1 MKTETH
7 AGNLPGN
14 VTTFRRSFDLNK
26 IKIKP
31 PALSMRHSKI
41 TSLDEYRDRKS
52 LNEAENGILDL
63 TQRTYEVVR
72 QKREGDSITNFEK
85 TPDLC
90 ATCQLDTNLLYY
102 FIDPKNS
109 RIMYGGYCSRQC
121 FESYLEYIDQHRA
134 PEDEE
139 PILHNNF
146 LLSL

>member
-72 QKREGDSITNFEK
+72 QKREGDSIKNSTKHPQECTYCHTETSFI
-85 TPDLC
+85 
-90 ATCQLDTNLLYY
+90 YY
-102 FIDPKNS
+102 FADPNS
-109 RIMYGGYCSRQC
+109 RFKIHGGYCSRDCFNEHQEIHNENPIT
-121 FESYLEYIDQHRA
+121 FES
-134 PEDEE
+134 
-139 PILHNNF
+139 F
-146 LLSL
+146 LAN